1 MTEIRRVGTPT
12 IFQYS
17 IGQVTDYESAAR
29 AAVVVDINYETG
41 AMALE
46 PYATRPVGVLRG
58 LWRRLRGLT
67 WT

>member
-1 MTEIRRVGTPT
+1 MTEIRRVGVPT
-12 IFQYS
+12 IFRYR
-17 IGQVTDYESAAR
+17 IGEVTDYESAAR

-46 PYATRPVGVLRG
+46 PYATRPVGALRG
-58 LWRRLRGLT
+58 LWRRLRGRA